1 MTDLFPG
8 LAKKIDILDEDLRL
22 RAYLFDTPSRDATDL
37 SARPDDIA
45 AAAAAKQQE
54 DEDGAWVCDNCDT
67 DEHIQTIEDCVLCLR
82 CGEVFEHV
90 LDQGPEYRWF
100 SGDDRNPDPTRVGAP
115 QNPLLPESSL
125 GTTMILRK
133 HHGNAMRKIKRYHTW
148 NLMPYRERNL
158 WGIFEGLHVRAINA
172 GIGVG
177 VLEEAKRLYAQ
188 LSALCVCRGTQK
200 EALLAACLYES
211 LKRSGTPRRPKDIG
225 IIFQINIRYVTKGL
239 KQFANLLDLDERI
252 GTKATNLKD
261 TKKALKAAAVA
272 AASASA
278 SASAAAGATNA
289 SESEGRVIEGEGS
302 AAGGSVQ
309 TIIPPTEPVVVRPQ
323 VSVESRRAR
332 WDKISRS
339 TTTFEHYIEP
349 FVSKLEAPR
358 QLTGTLM
365 AITHQICSR
374 ADDMGICPENTPP
387 SLTAAAL
394 ALACNSLSI
403 QKSIQDIASVC
414 DISVVTLH
422 KCLKRLDQWKQKL
435 LETK

>member
-1 MTDLFPG
+1 LISATDLNDRVDMTSLFPG
-8 LAKKIDILDEDLRL
+8 LRENPSISDEDLRL
-22 RAYLFDTPSRDATDL
+22 LSYFGATGDV
-37 SARPDDIA
+37 
-45 AAAAAKQQE
+45 QE
-54 DEDGAWVCDNCDT
+54 QSQEQTLENEDYVWCCENCDT
-67 DEHIQTIEDCVLCLR
+67 DENIKMLNDTILCTR
-82 CGEVFEHV
+82 CGEVFEHM

-100 SGDDRNPDPTRVGAP
+100 SGDDRNTDPTRVGAP

-125 GTTMILRK
+125 GTTMLLRK

-158 WGIFEGLHVRAINA
+158 WSIFEGLHVRAINA

-225 IIFQINIRYVTKGL
+225 VIFQINIRYVTKGL
-239 KQFANLLDLDERI
+239 KQFANLLNLDERSVTASGKKGATATAATVT
-252 GTKATNLKD
+252 GTAVI
-261 TKKALKAAAVA
+261 APAVA
-272 AASASA
+272 AP
-278 SASAAAGATNA
+278 
-289 SESEGRVIEGEGS
+289 E
-302 AAGGSVQ
+302 Q
-309 TIIPPTEPVVVRPQ
+309 KP
-323 VSVESRRAR
+323 VSVESRRAK
-332 WDKISRS
+332 WDNISRS

-349 FVSKLEAPR
+349 FVAKLEAPR
-358 QLTGTLM
+358 QLTGTLV
-365 AITHQICSR
+365 ALTRQICAR

-394 ALACNSLSI
+394 ALACNCLTVQKTI
-403 QKSIQDIASVC
+403 QEIALVC

-422 KCLKRLDQWKQKL
+422 KCLKRLDTWKQNL
-435 LETK
+435 IN

>member
-1 MTDLFPG
+1 MSELFPG
-8 LAKKIDILDEDLRL
+8 VNNTSTLNDDDLRL
-22 RAYLFDTPSRDATDL
+22 LSYLSISDN
-37 SARPDDIA
+37 RPCEDFGAAVDSEENSWYCDI
-45 AAAAAKQQE
+45 
-54 DEDGAWVCDNCDT
+54 CDT
-67 DEHIQTIEDCVLCLR
+67 EEHIQTINDSVLCTR
-82 CGEVFEHV
+82 CGEVFEHI

-100 SGDDRNPDPTRVGAP
+100 SGDDRNMDPTRVGAP

-125 GTTMILRK
+125 GTTMLLRK

-211 LKRSGTPRRPKDIG
+211 LKRSGTPRRPKDIAT
-225 IIFQINIRYVTKGL
+225 IFQINLRYITKGL
-239 KQFANLLDLDERI
+239 KQFANLLDMDERI
-252 GTKATNLKD
+252 GHPAKPKEKINVVIPNSSVAIV
-261 TKKALKAAAVA
+261 AVA
-272 AASASA
+272 
-278 SASAAAGATNA
+278 
-289 SESEGRVIEGEGS
+289 
-302 AAGGSVQ
+302 
-309 TIIPPTEPVVVRPQ
+309 PVVVP
-323 VSVESRRAR
+323 VSVESRRAK
-332 WDKISRS
+332 WDSISRS
-339 TTTFEHYIEP
+339 TTTYEHYVEP

-358 QLTGTLM
+358 HLTGTLV
-365 AITHQICSR
+365 ALTRQVCSR

-394 ALACNSLSI
+394 ALSCSTLNI
-403 QKSIQDIASVC
+403 QKSIQEIAAVC

-422 KCLKRLDQWKQKL
+422 KCLKRLDQWKQNL
-435 LETK
+435 LENK

>member
-1 MTDLFPG
+1 MTELFPG
-8 LAKKIDILDEDLRL
+8 LADEITISDENLRL
-22 RAYLFDTPSRDATDL
+22 LSYLDAKPDVDYFKMLINL
-37 SARPDDIA
+37 SDEPEIKTSVKESQVDELPNEEYVWCCENCEGKADI
-45 AAAAAKQQE
+45 QMLNE
-54 DEDGAWVCDNCDT
+54 
-67 DEHIQTIEDCVLCLR
+67 TIMCIR
-82 CGEVFEHV
+82 CGEVFEHI

-100 SGDDRNPDPTRVGAP
+100 SGDDRNVDPTRVGAP

-125 GTTMILRK
+125 GTTMLLRK

-200 EALLAACLYES
+200 EALLAACLYEA

-225 IIFQINIRYVTKGL
+225 LIFQINIRYVTKGL
-239 KQFANLLDLDERI
+239 KQFANLLNLDERTVPDK
-252 GTKATNLKD
+252 TKQ
-261 TKKALKAAAVA
+261 TKTK
-272 AASASA
+272 
-278 SASAAAGATNA
+278 T
-289 SESEGRVIEGEGS
+289 
-302 AAGGSVQ
+302 
-309 TIIPPTEPVVVRPQ
+309 TTVVVKSE
-323 VSVESRRAR
+323 VSVESRRAK
-332 WDKISRS
+332 WDTVSSS
-339 TTTFEHYIEP
+339 TTTYEHYIDP

-358 QLTGTLM
+358 QLTGTLI
-365 AITHQICSR
+365 AITRQICSR

-394 ALACNSLSI
+394 ALACITLSI
-403 QKSIQDIASVC
+403 QKSIQEIAAVC

-422 KCLKRLDQWKQKL
+422 KCLKRLDTWKLKL
-435 LETK
+435 LEAPAN